1 MSSVDLKNDIQEL
14 VAVDVQAIS
23 SDTTTVGNIIDT
35 ASFESATF
43 VQFAGALTDGNY
55 TLLIE
60 DGDDAALAD
69 AAAVADD
76 FLIGT
81 EAATVISAANG
92 ISRIG
97 YVGKKRYVRASVVS
111 DTVTTGATNL
121 GSSKTCCRCLILNNK
136 GHVYLTCPIFEVLL

>member
-1 MSSVDLKNDIQEL
+1 MASIDLKNDIKTL
-14 VAVDVQAIS
+14 VGLDIAAIA

-35 ASFESATF
+35 LGFESVTLIQAL
-43 VQFAGALTDGNY
+43 GAYTDGNY

-60 DGDDAALAD
+60 DGDDAGLSD

-81 EAATVISAANG
+81 EASTVLSAANG

-97 YVGKKRYVRASVVS
+97 YAGKKRYVRASIVS
-111 DTVTTGATNL
+111 DTVTTGVASATVLAVL
-121 GSSKTCCRCLILNNK
+121 GSPR
-136 GHVYLTCPIFEVLL
+136 HAVVA